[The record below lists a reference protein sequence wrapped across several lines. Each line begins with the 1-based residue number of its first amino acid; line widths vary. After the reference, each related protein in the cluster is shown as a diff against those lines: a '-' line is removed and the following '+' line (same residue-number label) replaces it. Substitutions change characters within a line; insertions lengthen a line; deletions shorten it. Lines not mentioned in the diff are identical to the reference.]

1 MALETRTLD
10 DWLDRHAD
18 AASLKPV
25 GVALRAFRQTV
36 PPLAWAVI
44 DTLELVREALRIR
57 PDLPVA
63 LASGYITA
71 EIEQSALAEGVKA
84 LIHKPNDVE
93 ELCATVQ
100 RLILD
105 NTAA

>member
-1 MALETRTLD
+1 M
-10 DWLDRHAD
+10 
-18 AASLKPV
+18 PGYC
-25 GVALRAFRQTV
+25 GV
-36 PPLAWAVI
+36 
-44 DTLELVREALRIR
+44 DLVREALRIR

-71 EIEQSALAEGVKA
+71 EIEQSAIAEGVKA

-105 NTAA
+105 NAAV